1 MIGLLLLLQ
10 INAANPVYDRV
21 ILGGHL
27 MDPASG
33 LDAVRN
39 IGLLDGRIAIIT
51 TNAIRGRDTVDARN
65 LVVAPGFIDV
75 HAHGQT
81 PETYRF
87 QSLDGVTTSLE
98 LELGTSDVDAWYRE
112 RSAGERINYGVS
124 IGHIKVRMSVMHDSG
139 TVMPVSDG
147 AYRAASPAEIGEI
160 AKRIE
165 LGLSQGAVSIGA
177 GFPYTPA
184 ATREELLAVFRVA
197 AMSKTPMH
205 VHIRPGVVGL
215 REALSLA
222 GETNASLQVVHIN
235 SAGLAE
241 TPTMLAMIRDA
252 RARGRDVTT
261 EAYPYDAGMTEIKS
275 ATIQDVYKSASNERF
290 AELEWPKTGER
301 LNRESFE
308 RYSRI
313 GGPIVVH
320 TNTEPM
326 VIAAITSPLTMIA
339 SDAYWQGTTGH
350 PRTTG
355 TFSRVLGHYVREG
368 HALSLMDA
376 IRKMT
381 LMPAQRLEARVPEMK
396 QKGRLRVGADADIT
410 VFDAARV
417 IDRSTYR
424 EPSLSPVGIQ
434 HVIVNGVS
442 VVANGQAVEGV
453 APGKAVR
460 APRTPGSGQWS
471 ARSSAGLTVGG
482 TWTAVSDAK
491 SGTVTG
497 TWTLVDA
504 QGKTLASGG
513 WSASKSPDEWFG
525 NWRAVNF
532 GNDAEYTGSWRS
544 GVNLRATAGFAELF
558 EKALQS
564 AVSGTWRIRDYS
576 GTWSIT
582 AREG

>member
-39 IGLLDGRIAIIT
+39 IGLRDGRIAIIT

-184 ATREELLAVFRVA
+184 ATREELLTVFRIA

-205 VHIRPGVVGL
+205 VHIRPGIVGL

-471 ARSSAGLTVGG
+471 ARSSTGLTVGG